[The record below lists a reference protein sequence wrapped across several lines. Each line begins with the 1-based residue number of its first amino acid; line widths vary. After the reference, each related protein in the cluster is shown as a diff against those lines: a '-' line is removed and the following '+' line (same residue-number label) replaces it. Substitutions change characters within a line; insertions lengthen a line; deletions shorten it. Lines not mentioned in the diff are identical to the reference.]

1 MPFETVDRPAV
12 EKMVRGFYTIV
23 LKDDLIGP
31 IFVRKLGNDLKNDK
45 WYEHLNTLY
54 NFWMMMMTGEK
65 NYWGDPFPPHV
76 FIGPLSEEMFERWL
90 KLFQGVVQNL
100 FIEELADKF
109 YKKAEILAGQF
120 IENLGIND
128 DDDEWD

>member
-1 MPFETVDRPAV
+1 MPYDSVDRATV
-12 EKMVRGFYTIV
+12 ESMVREFYTIV
-23 LKDDLIGP
+23 LKDDLVGP

-76 FIGPLSEEMFERWL
+76 FIGPLTEEHFERWL
-90 KLFQGVVQNL
+90 ELFHEVVFRL
-100 FIEELADKF
+100 FIPELAEKF
-109 YKKAEILAGQF
+109 YKKASTLAEQF

-128 DDDEWD
+128 EDEDD